1 MNTLFRSINNMS
13 IKQKVVSGILL
24 VFITSWLIT
33 NLLSISEIRDVG
45 TEGIKRS
52 ARNIV
57 TMGEAI
63 RQYQSENWKKG
74 VFNKDEL
81 MKDVELFKRA
91 VPVFSSIL
99 TMKKKAAELK
109 YEFRVPKVSP
119 RNPANTPTPIEL
131 KALKFL
137 KANKHLGN
145 ENEYIKIDL
154 DKRKIRYFKPIILTK
169 ECLLCHGDPK
179 KSFQYWG
186 RYDGKDPTGGKMENW
201 KAGEIHGA
209 FEIIFSIKDIMSVFR
224 KKIVINLILN
234 ILLILAAALI
244 IRWIVKLSLKPLD
257 EMEQSLIGLNQGD
270 ADLTH
275 VIEIKGDDEVGK
287 VAAQFNTFLSTM
299 KELVLSVRDS
309 SDHVASS
316 SIEMTG
322 SSENLANVAQ
332 DQAASIEETSSAME
346 EIKATIDAVSGN
358 SRDQAKM
365 ASHTQESMEYL
376 AKAIGEID
384 TSSQQASGMAEE
396 THQYAIEGEKVL
408 GETVNSMKQIY
419 ESSYKITEIVT
430 IITDISDQI
439 NLLSL
444 NASIEA
450 ARAGEHGK
458 GFAVVAEEIAKLAEQ
473 TASSSGEINKHINES
488 NFKINQGSELVEQTA
503 DSLRKIIENI
513 KRTVTLMQQ
522 IATSSLDLNKMSFE
536 VKDDVKQVNNMSD
549 EISIMMEEQ
558 SVSSNEIIRAIN
570 LINDITQT
578 VASGSEELAGA
589 SEELSSQ
596 AEILKAIVAKFK
608 VQ

>member
-1 MNTLFRSINNMS
+1 MNKFFKAINNMS
-13 IKQKVVSGILL
+13 IKQKVISGILI
-24 VFITSWLIT
+24 VFIASWLIT
-33 NLLSISEIRDVG
+33 NLLSIAEIREVG
-45 TEGIKRS
+45 LEGIKRS

-74 VFNKDEL
+74 VFNKEDL
-81 MKDVELFKRA
+81 MKDIERLKRA

-99 TMKKKAAELK
+99 TMQKKAKELNYK
-109 YEFRVPKVSP
+109 FRVPKVSP
-119 RNPANTPTPIEL
+119 RNPANKPNLLEL
-131 KALKFL
+131 EALNLL

-145 ENEYIKIDL
+145 KNEYIKADFETLSIH
-154 DKRKIRYFKPIILTK
+154 YFKPIILTK

-179 KSFQYWG
+179 KSFLYWG
-186 RYDGKDPTGGKMENW
+186 KKDGKDPTGVKMENW

-209 FEIIFSIKDIMSVFR
+209 FEIIYSMNDIMSLLRF
-224 KKIVINLILN
+224 KIIINVILNLIL
-234 ILLILAAALI
+234 IIAAAII

-257 EMEQSLIGLNQGD
+257 EMEQSLIGLNGGD

-275 VIEIKGDDEVGK
+275 TIEIKREDEVGN
-287 VAAQFNTFLSTM
+287 VAKQFNIFLNTM
-299 KELVLSVRDS
+299 KSMVLSVRDA

-316 SIEMTG
+316 STEMTG

-332 DQAASIEETSSAME
+332 NQAASIEETSSAME

-358 SRDQAKM
+358 SREQAKM
-365 ASHTQESMEYL
+365 ANHTQGSMEYL
-376 AKAIGEID
+376 VNSISNID
-384 TSSQQASGMAEE
+384 SSSQQASKMAEE
-396 THQYAIEGEKVL
+396 THGFAIEGEKVL
-408 GETVNSMKQIY
+408 GETVDSMKLIY

-473 TASSSGEINKHINES
+473 TASSSGEINKHVNES
-488 NFKINQGSELVEQTA
+488 NFKINHGSELVKETA
-503 DSLRKIIENI
+503 ESLRKIIENI
-513 KRTVTLMQQ
+513 SETVTLMQQ
-522 IATSSLDLNKMSFE
+522 IAQSSLDLNKMSFE
-536 VKDDVKQVNNMSD
+536 VKDDVKQVNDMSD

-558 SVSSNEIIRAIN
+558 SVSSNEIIRAIDQ
-570 LINDITQT
+570 INDITQS
-578 VASGSEELAGA
+578 VASGSEELAAA

-596 AEILKAIVAKFK
+596 AEVLKEIVGRFK
-608 VQ
+608 V